1 MIIGRLVVKLE
12 KVNINMNL
20 TREQQIVELM
30 KEGYTY
36 QQASDRLE
44 YIPVVENKQGEEC
57 NVKQGES
64 I

>member
-1 MIIGRLVVKLE
+1 
-12 KVNINMNL
+12 MNL